1 MTPSLQGKHLVSL
14 SDLSSE
20 EIFIILEV
28 ADDLKRKH
36 CNGEVY
42 RPLVGKILAMI
53 FQKPSLRT
61 RVSFESGMNRYGG
74 HAIYLGPEDIQL
86 GQREST
92 ADIARTLSRYVDA
105 IMARTFG
112 HEIVVKLARFATVP
126 VINGLTD
133 LEHPCQI
140 LADLM
145 TMREKKGPLKGLK
158 MAFLGDGNNVA
169 HSLLQGCAKV
179 GMHLTLAVA
188 KGYEPDARILAAARK
203 DANATGATLKVTHN
217 VDEALKDADVVYTDV
232 WVSMGQERKRNVKL
246 KKMKPYQ
253 LNSKVISKAK
263 PDAIVLHCLPA
274 HRNEEI
280 TDEVIEGPQS
290 MVFDQAENRLYA
302 QMAVLIQAI
311 G

>member
-1 MTPSLQGKHLVSL
+1 MKESLHGRHLVSL
-14 SDLSSE
+14 SDLSAE
-20 EIFIILEV
+20 EIFHILKV
-28 ADDLKRKH
+28 ADDLKRMH
-36 CNGEVY
+36 YNNESY
-42 RPLVGKILAMI
+42 RPLVGKTLAMI

-61 RVSFESGMNRYGG
+61 RVSFEAGMNRYGG
-74 HAIYLGPEDIQL
+74 HAVYLGPEDIQL

-112 HEIVVKLARFATVP
+112 HDIIVELARYASVP

-145 TMREKKGPLKGLK
+145 TVREKKGTLAGLK

-188 KGYEPDARILAAARK
+188 KGYEPDANILAAARK
-203 DANATGATLKVTHN
+203 DAKATGAILNVTHQL
-217 VDEALKDADVVYTDV
+217 DEALEDADIVYTDV
-232 WVSMGQERKRNVKL
+232 WVSMGQEA
-246 KKMKPYQ
+246 KKNKKIKIMRPYQ
-253 LNSKVISKAK
+253 LNAKALSKAK

-280 TDEVIEGPQS
+280 TDEVIEGS
-290 MVFDQAENRLYA
+290 HSVVFDQAENRLHA
-302 QMAVLIQAI
+302 QMAVLVQLIL
-311 G
+311 

>member
-1 MTPSLQGKHLVSL
+1 MRESLHGRHLVSL
-14 SDLSSE
+14 SDLSAE
-20 EIFIILEV
+20 EIFHILEV

-36 CNGEVY
+36 YRNEVY
-42 RPLVGKILAMI
+42 RPLVGKTLAMI

-61 RVSFESGMNRYGG
+61 RVSFEAGMNRYGG
-74 HAIYLGPEDIQL
+74 HAVYLGPEDIQL

-112 HEIVVKLARFATVP
+112 HDIVVELARYASVP

-133 LEHPCQI
+133 FEHPCQI

-145 TMREKKGPLKGLK
+145 TVREKKGTLTGLK

-188 KGYEPDARILAAARK
+188 KGYEPNKRLLAEARK
-203 DANATGATLKVTHN
+203 DAKDTGAILKVTHQL
-217 VDEALKDADVVYTDV
+217 DEALEDADVVYTDV
-232 WVSMGQERKRNVKL
+232 WVSMGQEA
-246 KKMKPYQ
+246 KKTKKIKTMRPYQ
-253 LNSKVISKAK
+253 LNVKALSKAK
-263 PDAIVLHCLPA
+263 SDAIVLHCLPA

-280 TDEVIEGPQS
+280 TDEVIEGS
-290 MVFDQAENRLYA
+290 HSVVFDQAENRLHA
-302 QMAVLIQAI
+302 QMAVLVQVIS
-311 G
+311 